1 MMLRTLPFVLLAFV
15 LIVAAPAQSAT
26 TTSTNAPLQLRLVPL
41 LDGLLEDAKG
51 DLAAIATS
59 DVGKEAAKVGLDL
72 AKPPNPYAVAA
83 HKDGRLFYVF
93 YKTTEEAF
101 GDRAWVLQRIKKTE
115 RTWKTADAEPEEK
128 VTFQVEAFKTFGGSL
143 KGSDQHYGGYSLR
156 GAHRRE
162 VVKEYE
168 VGFGEVPGMAAGAD
182 WPFDRKRLFH
192 MLQPYEG
199 DSSLFDRVKFHA
211 SKRWTLTATVASD
224 GSHRVQSPEL
234 GIDLPKKPP
243 TSDLAKVPAD
253 PASKALVLIAGQGL
267 TGFSVGKSKREDVD
281 KVLGEPL
288 EYVPAG
294 DNHNASYRGGLTCNF
309 DPTGVLNTV
318 FTRASFAGSTKD
330 GVQLGMTRDAVQKKL
345 GKKQGDAA
353 ATWTLP
359 GLVVKFDA
367 TGVVHRLVVTK
378 G

>member
-1 MMLRTLPFVLLAFV
+1 MMLRTLPFVLLGFV
-15 LIVAAPAQSAT
+15 LVVAAPAQSPT
-26 TTSTNAPLQLRLVPL
+26 STSTNPPLQLRLVPL
-41 LDGLLEDAKG
+41 LDGLLEDTKG
-51 DLAAIATS
+51 DVAAIATS

-83 HKDGRLFYVF
+83 YKEGRLFYVF

-101 GDRAWVLQRIKKTE
+101 GDRAWVLQRIKKIE

-128 VTFQVEAFKTFGGSL
+128 VTFQVEAFKTIGGSM

-168 VGFGEVPGMAAGAD
+168 VGFGEVPGTAAGAG

-199 DSSLFDRVKFHA
+199 DSSLYDRVKFHA
-211 SKRWTLTATVASD
+211 SRRWTLTATLASD
-224 GSHRVQSPEL
+224 GSHRVHSPDL
-234 GIDLPKKPP
+234 GIDLPKKQP
-243 TSDLAKVPAD
+243 TSELAKVPAD

-288 EYVPAG
+288 EYLPAG

-309 DPTGVLNTV
+309 DPNGVLNTV
-318 FTRASFAGSTKD
+318 FTRASFAGSTKE
-330 GVQLGMTRDAVQKKL
+330 GLRHGMTRDEVQKKL
-345 GKKQGDAA
+345 GKIQGGVGPS
-353 ATWTLP
+353 WLLP

-367 TGVVHRLVVTK
+367 TGVVQRFVVTK
-378 G
+378 D

>member
-1 MMLRTLPFVLLAFV
+1 MMLRTLSFVLVSLV
-15 LIVAAPAQSAT
+15 VVVAATAQTAT
-26 TTSTNAPLQLRLVPL
+26 ATSTNAPPQLRLVPL
-41 LDGLLEDAKG
+41 LDGLLEDTKG
-51 DLAAIATS
+51 DLAAIATT

-72 AKPPNPYAVAA
+72 AKPPNPFAVAGC
-83 HKDGRLFYVF
+83 KDGRLFYVF

-101 GDRAWVLQRIKKTE
+101 GDRAWMLQRIKKVE

-128 VTFQVEAFKTFGGSL
+128 VTFQVEAFKTIGGSL

-168 VGFGEVPGMAAGAD
+168 VGFADVPGLAAGAD

-192 MLQPYEG
+192 MLQPYEA

-211 SKRWTLTATVASD
+211 SRRWTLTATLASD
-224 GSHRVQSPEL
+224 GSHRVHSPEL
-234 GIDLPKKPP
+234 GLDLPKKPP
-243 TSDLAKVPAD
+243 TSDLAKVSAD
-253 PASKALVLIAGQGL
+253 PASKALVLIAGEGL
-267 TGFSVGKSKREDVD
+267 AGFAVGKSKREDVD
-281 KVLGEPL
+281 KVLGAPL

-309 DPTGVLNTV
+309 DATGVLNTV
-318 FTRASFAGSTKD
+318 FTRASFAGRTKD
-330 GVQLGMTRDAVQKKL
+330 GLQLGMTRDEVQKKL

-367 TGVVHRLVVTK
+367 TGVVQRLVVTK

>member
-15 LIVAAPAQSAT
+15 LVVAAPAQT
-26 TTSTNAPLQLRLVPL
+26 TTNTNPPLQLRLVPL
-41 LDGLLEDAKG
+41 LDGLLEDTKG
-51 DLAAIATS
+51 DVAAIATS

-83 HKDGRLFYVF
+83 YKEGRLFYVF

-101 GDRAWVLQRIKKTE
+101 GDRAWVLQRIKKIE

-128 VTFQVEAFKTFGGSL
+128 VTFQVEAFKTIGGSM

-168 VGFGEVPGMAAGAD
+168 VGFGEVPGTAAGAA

-199 DSSLFDRVKFHA
+199 DSSLYDRVKFHA
-211 SKRWTLTATVASD
+211 SRRWTLTATLASD
-224 GSHRVQSPEL
+224 GSHRVHSPDL
-234 GIDLPKKPP
+234 GIDLPKKQP
-243 TSDLAKVPAD
+243 TSELAKVPAD
-253 PASKALVLIAGQGL
+253 PASKALVLIAGHGL
-267 TGFSVGKSKREDVD
+267 AGFSVGKSKREDVD

-288 EYVPAG
+288 EYLPAG

-309 DPTGVLNTV
+309 DPNGVLNTV
-318 FTRASFAGSTKD
+318 FTRASFAGSTKE
-330 GVQLGMTRDAVQKKL
+330 GLRHGMTRDEVQKKL
-345 GKKQGDAA
+345 GKIQGGVGPS
-353 ATWTLP
+353 WLLP

-367 TGVVHRLVVTK
+367 TGVVQRFVVTK
-378 G
+378 D

>member
-15 LIVAAPAQSAT
+15 LVVAAPAQT
-26 TTSTNAPLQLRLVPL
+26 TTNTNPPLQLRLVPL
-41 LDGLLEDAKG
+41 LDGLLEDTKG
-51 DLAAIATS
+51 DVAAIATS

-83 HKDGRLFYVF
+83 YKEGRLFYVF

-101 GDRAWVLQRIKKTE
+101 GDRAWVLQRIKKIE
-115 RTWKTADAEPEEK
+115 RTCKTADAEPEEK
-128 VTFQVEAFKTFGGSL
+128 VTFQVEAFKTIGGSM

-168 VGFGEVPGMAAGAD
+168 VGFGEVPGTAAGAA

-199 DSSLFDRVKFHA
+199 DSSLYDRVKFHA
-211 SKRWTLTATVASD
+211 SRRWTLTATLASD
-224 GSHRVQSPEL
+224 GSHRVHSPDL
-234 GIDLPKKPP
+234 GIDLPKKQP
-243 TSDLAKVPAD
+243 TSELAKVPAD
-253 PASKALVLIAGQGL
+253 PASKDLVLIAGHGL
-267 TGFSVGKSKREDVD
+267 AGFSVGKSKREDVD

-288 EYVPAG
+288 EYLPAG

-309 DPTGVLNTV
+309 DPNGVLNTV
-318 FTRASFAGSTKD
+318 FTRASFAGSTKE
-330 GVQLGMTRDAVQKKL
+330 GLRHGMTRDEVQKKL
-345 GKKQGDAA
+345 GKIQGGVGPS
-353 ATWTLP
+353 WLLP

-367 TGVVHRLVVTK
+367 TGVVQRFVVTK
-378 G
+378 D

>member
-1 MMLRTLPFVLLAFV
+1 MLRTLSFVLVSVFFV
-15 LIVAAPAQSAT
+15 GAARAQST
-26 TTSTNAPLQLRLVPL
+26 TTPSTNAPLQLRLVPL
-41 LDGLLEDAKG
+41 LDGLLEDTKG
-51 DLAAIATS
+51 DLAAIANT

-72 AKPPNPYAVAA
+72 AKPPNPFAVAGC
-83 HKDGRLFYVF
+83 KEGRLFYVF
-93 YKTTEEAF
+93 FKTTEEAF
-101 GDRAWVLQRIKKTE
+101 SDRAWMLQRIKKTE

-128 VTFQVEAFKTFGGSL
+128 VTFQVEAFKTIGGSL
-143 KGSDQHYGGYSLR
+143 KGADQHYGGYSLR

-168 VGFGEVPGMAAGAD
+168 VGFAEVPGLAAGAD
-182 WPFDRKRLFH
+182 WPFDRKRMFH

-211 SKRWTLTATVASD
+211 SRRWTLTATLASD
-224 GSHRVQSPEL
+224 GSHRVHSPEL
-234 GIDLPKKPP
+234 GLDLPKKQP

-267 TGFSVGKSKREDVD
+267 AGIAVGKSKREEVD
-281 KVLGEPL
+281 KVLGVLL

-309 DPTGVLNTV
+309 DATGVLNTV
-318 FTRASFAGSTKD
+318 FTRASFAGRTKD
-330 GVQLGMTRDAVQKKL
+330 GLQLGMTRDEVQKKL
-345 GKKQGDAA
+345 GKKQADAA

-367 TGVVHRLVVTK
+367 TGVVQRLVVTK

>member
-15 LIVAAPAQSAT
+15 LVVAAPAQT
-26 TTSTNAPLQLRLVPL
+26 TTSTNPPLQLRLVPL
-41 LDGLLEDAKG
+41 LDGLLEDTKG
-51 DLAAIATS
+51 DVAAIATS

-83 HKDGRLFYVF
+83 YKEGRLFYVF

-101 GDRAWVLQRIKKTE
+101 GDRAWVLQRIKKIE

-128 VTFQVEAFKTFGGSL
+128 VTFQVEAFKTIGGSM

-168 VGFGEVPGMAAGAD
+168 VGFGEVPGTAAGAG

-199 DSSLFDRVKFHA
+199 DSSLYDRVKFHA
-211 SKRWTLTATVASD
+211 SRRWTLTATLASD
-224 GSHRVQSPEL
+224 GSHRVHSPEL
-234 GIDLPKKPP
+234 GLDLPKKQP
-243 TSDLAKVPAD
+243 TSELAKVPAD

-267 TGFSVGKSKREDVD
+267 AGFTVGKSKREDVD

-288 EYVPAG
+288 EYLPAG

-309 DPTGVLNTV
+309 DPNGVLNTV
-318 FTRASFAGSTKD
+318 FTRASFAGSTKE
-330 GVQLGMTRDAVQKKL
+330 GLRHGMTRDEVQKKL
-345 GKKQGDAA
+345 GKIQGGVGPS
-353 ATWTLP
+353 WLLP

-367 TGVVHRLVVTK
+367 TGVVQRFVVTK
-378 G
+378 D

>member
-15 LIVAAPAQSAT
+15 LVVAAPAQT
-26 TTSTNAPLQLRLVPL
+26 TTNTNPPLQLRLVPL
-41 LDGLLEDAKG
+41 LDGLLEDTKG
-51 DLAAIATS
+51 DVAAIATS

-83 HKDGRLFYVF
+83 YKEGRLFYVF

-101 GDRAWVLQRIKKTE
+101 GDRAWVLQRIKKIE

-128 VTFQVEAFKTFGGSL
+128 VTFQVEAFKTIGGSM

-168 VGFGEVPGMAAGAD
+168 VGFGEVPGTAAGAA

-199 DSSLFDRVKFHA
+199 DSSLYDRVKFHA
-211 SKRWTLTATVASD
+211 SRRWTLTATLASD
-224 GSHRVQSPEL
+224 GSHRVHSPDL
-234 GIDLPKKPP
+234 GIDLPKKQP

-267 TGFSVGKSKREDVD
+267 AGFSVGKSKREDVD

-288 EYVPAG
+288 EYLPAG

-309 DPTGVLNTV
+309 DPNGVLNTV
-318 FTRASFAGSTKD
+318 FTRASFAGSTKE
-330 GVQLGMTRDAVQKKL
+330 GLRHGMTRDEVQKKL
-345 GKKQGDAA
+345 GKIQGGVGPS
-353 ATWTLP
+353 WLLP

-367 TGVVHRLVVTK
+367 TGVVQRFVVTK
-378 G
+378 D

>member
-1 MMLRTLPFVLLAFV
+1 MLRTLSFVLVSLV
-15 LIVAAPAQSAT
+15 VVVAATAQTAT
-26 TTSTNAPLQLRLVPL
+26 ANSTNAPPQLRLVPL
-41 LDGLLEDAKG
+41 LDGLLEDTKG
-51 DLAAIATS
+51 DLAAIATT

-72 AKPPNPYAVAA
+72 AKPPNPFAVAGC
-83 HKDGRLFYVF
+83 KDGRLFYVF

-101 GDRAWVLQRIKKTE
+101 GDRAWMLQRIKKVE

-128 VTFQVEAFKTFGGSL
+128 VTFQVEAFKTIGGSL

-168 VGFGEVPGMAAGAD
+168 VGFADVPGLPAGAD

-192 MLQPYEG
+192 MLQPYEA

-211 SKRWTLTATVASD
+211 SRRWTLTATLASD
-224 GSHRVQSPEL
+224 GSHRVHSPEL
-234 GIDLPKKPP
+234 GLDLPKKTP
-243 TSDLAKVPAD
+243 TSDQAKVSAD
-253 PASKALVLIAGQGL
+253 PASKALVLIAGEGL
-267 TGFSVGKSKREDVD
+267 AGFAVGRSKREDVD
-281 KVLGEPL
+281 KVLGAPL

-309 DPTGVLNTV
+309 DATGVLNTV
-318 FTRASFAGSTKD
+318 FTRASFAGRTKD
-330 GVQLGMTRDAVQKKL
+330 GLQLGMTRDEVQKKL

-367 TGVVHRLVVTK
+367 TGVVQRLVVTK

>member
-1 MMLRTLPFVLLAFV
+1 MLRTLSFVLVSVFFV
-15 LIVAAPAQSAT
+15 GAARAQST
-26 TTSTNAPLQLRLVPL
+26 TTPSTNAPLQLRLVPL
-41 LDGLLEDAKG
+41 LDGLLEDTKG

-72 AKPPNPYAVAA
+72 AKPTNPFAVAGC
-83 HKDGRLFYVF
+83 KEGRLFYVF

-128 VTFQVEAFKTFGGSL
+128 VTFQVEAFKTIGGSL
-143 KGSDQHYGGYSLR
+143 KGADQHYGGYSLR

-168 VGFGEVPGMAAGAD
+168 VGFAEVPGLAAGAD
-182 WPFDRKRLFH
+182 WPFDRKRMFH
-192 MLQPYEG
+192 MLQPYEA

-211 SKRWTLTATVASD
+211 SRRWTLTATLASD
-224 GSHRVQSPEL
+224 GSHRVHSPEL
-234 GIDLPKKPP
+234 GLDLPKKQP

-267 TGFSVGKSKREDVD
+267 AGIAVGKSKREDVD
-281 KVLGEPL
+281 KVLGVPL

-309 DPTGVLNTV
+309 DATGVLNTV
-318 FTRASFAGSTKD
+318 FTRASFAGRTKD
-330 GVQLGMTRDAVQKKL
+330 GLQLGMTRDEVQKKL
-345 GKKQGDAA
+345 GKKQADAV

-367 TGVVHRLVVTK
+367 TGVVQRLVVTK

>member
-1 MMLRTLPFVLLAFV
+1 M
-15 LIVAAPAQSAT
+15 
-26 TTSTNAPLQLRLVPL
+26 
-41 LDGLLEDAKG
+41 
-51 DLAAIATS
+51 
-59 DVGKEAAKVGLDL
+59 
-72 AKPPNPYAVAA
+72 
-83 HKDGRLFYVF
+83 
-93 YKTTEEAF
+93 
-101 GDRAWVLQRIKKTE
+101 LQRIKKVE

-128 VTFQVEAFKTFGGSL
+128 VTFQVEAFKTIGGSL

-168 VGFGEVPGMAAGAD
+168 VGFAEVPGLAAGAD

-192 MLQPYEG
+192 MLQPYEA

-211 SKRWTLTATVASD
+211 SRRWTLTATLASD
-224 GSHRVQSPEL
+224 GSHRVHSPEL
-234 GIDLPKKPP
+234 GLDLPKKPP

-253 PASKALVLIAGQGL
+253 PASKALVLIAGEGL
-267 TGFSVGKSKREDVD
+267 AGFAVGKSKREDVD
-281 KVLGEPL
+281 KVLGAPL

-309 DPTGVLNTV
+309 DATGVLNTV
-318 FTRASFAGSTKD
+318 FTRASFAGRTKD
-330 GVQLGMTRDAVQKKL
+330 GLQLGMTRDEVQKKL

-367 TGVVHRLVVTK
+367 TGVVQRLVVTK

>member
-1 MMLRTLPFVLLAFV
+1 MLRTLSFVLVSLV
-15 LIVAAPAQSAT
+15 VVVAATAQTAT
-26 TTSTNAPLQLRLVPL
+26 ANSTNAPPQLRLVPL
-41 LDGLLEDAKG
+41 LDGLLEDTKG
-51 DLAAIATS
+51 DLAAIATT

-72 AKPPNPYAVAA
+72 AKPPNPFAVAGC
-83 HKDGRLFYVF
+83 KDGRLFYVF

-101 GDRAWVLQRIKKTE
+101 GDRAWMLQRIKKVE

-128 VTFQVEAFKTFGGSL
+128 VTFQVEAFKTIGGSL

-168 VGFGEVPGMAAGAD
+168 VGFAEVPGLAAGAD

-192 MLQPYEG
+192 MLQPYEA

-211 SKRWTLTATVASD
+211 SRRWTLTATLASD
-224 GSHRVQSPEL
+224 GSHRVHSPEL
-234 GIDLPKKPP
+234 GLDLPKKPP

-253 PASKALVLIAGQGL
+253 PASKALVLIAGEGL
-267 TGFSVGKSKREDVD
+267 AGFAVGKSKREDVD
-281 KVLGEPL
+281 KVLGAPL

-309 DPTGVLNTV
+309 DATGVLNTV
-318 FTRASFAGSTKD
+318 FTRASFAGRTKD
-330 GVQLGMTRDAVQKKL
+330 GLQLGMTRDEVQKKL

-367 TGVVHRLVVTK
+367 TGVVQRLVVTK